1 VADDAVLV
9 LGHTGFFGGAIFSRL
24 KTQGRDAYGAS
35 KSTGID
41 LRDKS
46 SLSNYIKGKGIKTI
60 INCAAVVGG
69 IEYGRQFPATIFH
82 DNLSMLTNILEV
94 SAANTVTLV
103 NPISNCAYPK
113 HLEVYSEPDFW
124 DGPPDDSVLVYG
136 MVRRMTLIGA
146 AAFENQHGLRSK
158 NLVFPNIFGPGD
170 HLDPMRAHA
179 FGALVFRFTMAKINN
194 EEEVLIWGTG
204 KPVRE
209 WMFIDDAVD
218 AIVSALDS
226 NVGSEMINVG
236 TGFGISIKELAEMIA
251 TELGYS
257 GNIQF
262 DNTMQDGV
270 LHKVMDG
277 TSGHKKLNWYSRID
291 FVSALRET
299 INWYEFEI
307 KKLLVKEY

>member
-1 VADDAVLV
+1 MGDNAVLV

-24 KTQGRDAYGAS
+24 KAQGRDAYGVS
-35 KSTGID
+35 KSTGLD
-41 LRDKS
+41 LRDKP
-46 SLSNYIKGKGIKTI
+46 SLSKFINGKGIKTI

-69 IEYGRQFPATIFH
+69 IEYGRQYPATIFH
-82 DNLSMLTNILEV
+82 DNLLILTNVLEV
-94 SAANTVTLV
+94 SASNAISLI

-113 HLEVYSEPDFW
+113 HLEVYSEGDFW

-146 AAFENQHGLRSK
+146 AAFENQYGLRSK
-158 NLVFPNIFGPGD
+158 NLIFPNIFGPGD

-179 FGALVFRFTMAKINN
+179 FGALVFRFTRAKINK

-218 AIVSALDS
+218 AVVSALDS

-236 TGFGISIKELAEMIA
+236 TGYGISIKELAEMIA
-251 TELGYS
+251 KEVGYS
-257 GNIQF
+257 GRVVF
-262 DNTMQDGV
+262 DNKMQDGV
-270 LHKVMDG
+270 LHKVMNG
-277 TSGHKKLNWYSRID
+277 ASGQEKLNWYPKID
-291 FVSALRET
+291 FLSALRET
-299 INWYEFEI
+299 INWYELEI
-307 KKLLVKEY
+307 KKLLVKGY